1 MTTLKTID
9 IPKVEQD
16 MADQLYQENDRKEVL
31 GLLDKDIT
39 SHQDQLRLLKLK
51 NQKTEGK
58 LPTEGETMLNLI
70 AMVAELDILKA
81 KKTNANKVCDNHYSI
96 DE

>member
-1 MTTLKTID
+1 MTTLKTVD
-9 IPKVEQD
+9 IPKIEQD

-31 GLLDKDIT
+31 NLLDKDIT

-51 NQKTEGK
+51 NEKTKGK

-70 AMVAELDILKA
+70 ELVAELDVLKA
-81 KKTNANKVCDNHYSI
+81 KKMNANKVCDNHYTI